1 VALAN
6 PPHWRASLRPA
17 KRPIHN
23 AQLGD
28 QTERNRCGTPPRI
41 PLIRA
46 NGELTGSF
54 HFRNLC
60 YIARWSGK
68 RKRAAFGAHE
78 RNGGV
83 VVTTSTRAS
92 AHRDLIVALAARHRL
107 PAVYP
112 FRFYVDRGGLIS
124 YGADWTDQY
133 RRAAG
138 YVDRIL
144 KGEKAADLPMQT
156 PAKYDLVL
164 NLRTASA
171 LGLTVPPSLRV
182 RATEVIE

>member
-1 VALAN
+1 MSAKWLELLKDIDPRVT
-6 PPHWRASLRPA
+6 RAVVVRDPTSGA
-17 KRPIHN
+17 GK
-23 AQLGD
+23 AQLGAMQLVAPSLGLKLLPVGVRD
-28 QTERNRCGTPPRI
+28 PDEIERAIG
-41 PLIRA
+41 A
-46 NGELTGSF
+46 V
-54 HFRNLC
+54 
-60 YIARWSGK
+60 
-68 RKRAAFGAHE
+68 AHE

-144 KGEKAADLPMQT
+144 KGEKPADLPMQT

-182 RATEVIE
+182 RADEVIE